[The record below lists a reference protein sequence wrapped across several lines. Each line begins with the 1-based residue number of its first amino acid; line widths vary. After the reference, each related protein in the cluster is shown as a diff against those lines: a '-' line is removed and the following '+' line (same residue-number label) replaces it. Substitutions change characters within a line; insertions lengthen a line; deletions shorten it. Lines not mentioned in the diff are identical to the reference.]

1 LNCSRSLVITS
12 EETIIAVAFNES
24 SVKGAGRCG
33 YAMVLNVSGVSG
45 VHVVVSA
52 SRAVALAH
60 SISDDPLNTRWACY
74 TFTVACL
81 RIVHREGLIHA
92 ASTVFVLSVEFTVS
106 ARRYYHASVKTYFV
120 VREIIIAE
128 AFTIVVIKVS
138 TLAFRRLHA
147 ASLD

>member
-1 LNCSRSLVITS
+1 
-12 EETIIAVAFNES
+12 
-24 SVKGAGRCG
+24 
-33 YAMVLNVSGVSG
+33 MVLNVSG

>member
-1 LNCSRSLVITS
+1 MLP

-33 YAMVLNVSGVSG
+33 YAMVLNVIGVSG

-81 RIVHREGLIHA
+81 RIVHSEGLIHA

-106 ARRYYHASVKTYFV
+106 ARRYYHASVNSFFV
-120 VREIIIAE
+120 VREIIVAE
-128 AFTIVVIKVS
+128 AFTI
-138 TLAFRRLHA
+138 
-147 ASLD
+147 